1 MRIVLEIVIDLA
13 KMYKTQLLYLPVIKT
28 LFHLVFK
35 LSYKWKMKV
44 CNFNN
49 FTFKANLMQF
59 GVLKIFL
66 ERQVRRQVVAPW
78 LSSNVRRDGAGA
90 TFSNC

>member
-1 MRIVLEIVIDLA
+1 MGIVLEIVIDLA
-13 KMYKTQLLYLPVIKT
+13 KMYKTQLLYLPVTKT

-35 LSYKWKMKV
+35 LSYKWKM
-44 CNFNN
+44 NFNN